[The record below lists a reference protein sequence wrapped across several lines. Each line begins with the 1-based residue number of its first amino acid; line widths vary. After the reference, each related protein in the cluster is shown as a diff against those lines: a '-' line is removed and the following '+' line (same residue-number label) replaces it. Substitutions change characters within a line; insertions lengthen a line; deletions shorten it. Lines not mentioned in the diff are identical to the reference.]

1 VKMHVLLVSEFGKS
15 IGYGHLSRLIAIA
28 EELIV
33 RNYSYCFHLY
43 DDSDEVANFMIKS
56 SGLSFECKCNSRPFF
71 LLVDSYNIDILLP
84 KINALGAIRI
94 IQIVDDINKPFFA
107 DGYIEASPINHWKP
121 MNQNASILEFKMSP
135 ILRMRFDNSALKSKV
150 EFTSNSKILITLG
163 SSSLT
168 IDILK
173 ALVSAIRVSKF
184 SAHDLYISTNSNGTQ
199 MINLVA
205 TELGVKSLDSLN
217 GSPEIFNGFDLVISA
232 CGVTGWELLQS
243 NSPCVFIGTVNNQ
256 QSQLDYFINNNL
268 ADGLMF
274 SENHMFIEK
283 TVQKLNV
290 FSNNFNLRNIN
301 NGRRNV
307 VDWLENQMITLSK

>member
-1 VKMHVLLVSEFGKS
+1 M
-15 IGYGHLSRLIAIA
+15 
-28 EELIV
+28 
-33 RNYSYCFHLY
+33 
-43 DDSDEVANFMIKS
+43 
-56 SGLSFECKCNSRPFF
+56 
-71 LLVDSYNIDILLP
+71 DILLP
-84 KINALGAIRI
+84 RINALSAIRI

-135 ILRMRFDNSALKSKV
+135 ILRMRFENSALKSKV
-150 EFTSNSKILITLG
+150 EFTSNSKVLITLG

-184 SAHDLYISTNSNGTQ
+184 SAHDLYISTNSNGSP

-205 TELGVKSLDSLN
+205 TELGVKSLGSLN

-232 CGVTGWELLQS
+232 CGVTGWELLLS
-243 NSPCVFIGTVNNQ
+243 NSPCFFIGTVNNQ

-274 SENHMFIEK
+274 SENHMFIEN

-290 FSNNFNLRNIN
+290 FTNNFNLRNIN
-301 NGRRNV
+301 NGRKNV
-307 VDWLENQMITLSK
+307 VDWLENLNDNSK